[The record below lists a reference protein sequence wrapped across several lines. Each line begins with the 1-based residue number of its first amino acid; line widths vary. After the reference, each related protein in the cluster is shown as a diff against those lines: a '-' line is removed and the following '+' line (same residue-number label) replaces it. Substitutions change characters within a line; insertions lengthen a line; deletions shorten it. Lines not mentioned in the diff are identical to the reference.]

1 MDTNLIINNY
11 LNDYSA
17 YFQSIE
23 RKLFIDIVYRN
34 ISINKL
40 KESYQKLYGIN
51 ARQFNSIKAQI
62 DGKIKAVKEL
72 KKLELQAKSIKLVGL
87 NKDLT
92 KYTKDK
98 EKWLIKLT
106 STEKNSLYFV
116 EVAKKY
122 RYCKTKIHYIK
133 RQVQNIIFKISKI
146 NEDSERNIVR
156 ICFGSKDLFKKQY
169 ELEKN
174 NYSNHKQWKTEWNK
188 SRSNQFLC
196 LGSKDETFGNQ
207 TCQYDDN
214 NNLRIKVATRFEKTY
229 GKYIEIKNIEFNYG
243 QAQIDKC
250 KISYSEY
257 TKSYN
262 RQKYY
267 KAMTHRFY
275 KNEFGWYLFTTVE
288 VDETAKIN
296 NSRVGAIGIDF
307 NVNFA

>member
-1 MDTNLIINNY
+1 MDTNVIINNY

-23 RKLFIDIVYRN
+23 RKLFVDIVY
-34 ISINKL
+34 IKTSITKL

-92 KYTKDK
+92 KYIKDK

-174 NYSNHKQWKTEWNK
+174 NYSNHKQWKTEWEK
-188 SRSNQFLC
+188 SRSNQFL
-196 LGSKDETFGNQ
+196 F
-207 TCQYDDN
+207 
-214 NNLRIKVATRFEKTY
+214 R
-229 GKYIEIKNIEFNYG
+229 
-243 QAQIDKC
+243 
-250 KISYSEY
+250 
-257 TKSYN
+257 
-262 RQKYY
+262 
-267 KAMTHRFY
+267 
-275 KNEFGWYLFTTVE
+275 
-288 VDETAKIN
+288 
-296 NSRVGAIGIDF
+296 
-307 NVNFA
+307 